1 MAFVSILSRRLDKP
15 MLNFGFSGSGRME
28 VEVGQFFAE
37 LDPAIYVIDC
47 LGNMAAV
54 PVKANCE
61 ALVHQ
66 LRAAHPDTP
75 ILLAEEHRRPG
86 SDLIPAF
93 DAEHK
98 RLCAQKAAYDTL
110 TAAGVKNLLYLT
122 GENVIGADGE
132 ATVDGSHPPTWE

>member
-1 MAFVSILSRRLDKP
+1 

-28 VEVGQFFAE
+28 IEVGQYFAE

-66 LRAAHPDTP
+66 LRDRTTRNADPAARGASP
-75 ILLAEEHRRPG
+75 AELG
-86 SDLIPAF
+86 S
-93 DAEHK
+93 
-98 RLCAQKAAYDTL
+98 
-110 TAAGVKNLLYLT
+110 
-122 GENVIGADGE
+122 GAR
-132 ATVDGSHPPTWE
+132 V